1 MLKAKA
7 LLLKRKQLKMI
18 IEGDKPDPVEDIELF
33 RSGTNREPDVCN
45 VFELHETIVCRASRD
60 EKERTFFLSL
70 EIAHYLVACG

>member
-33 RSGTNREPDVCN
+33 RSGANRTRRCN
-45 VFELHETIVCRASRD
+45 VFELHETIVSHR
-60 EKERTFFLSL
+60 ETKKHTFCSSL
-70 EIAHYLVACG
+70 EMMHYLVPCG